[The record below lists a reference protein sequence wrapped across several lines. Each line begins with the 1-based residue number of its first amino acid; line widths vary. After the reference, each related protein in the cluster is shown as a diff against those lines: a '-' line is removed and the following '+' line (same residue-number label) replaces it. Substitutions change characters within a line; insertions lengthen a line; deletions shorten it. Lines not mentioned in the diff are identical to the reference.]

1 MNLLKNI
8 FMVFFFFVLFSNSF
22 AAMVTKIDDQVFQD
36 ATDADENHDN
46 MGGPEFN
53 NDGTKMFVSYQNNAS
68 SGAGGVDDFI
78 AEYTLS
84 TPFDIST
91 ATYAGDSERCNTS
104 DPDHDGTV
112 VGDNAT
118 TETIIAF
125 KFSDDGKKI
134 FTAQRGMNRSP
145 GNSFVNRYD
154 LTTPFDVSTCTYVS
168 DVDVDTEALQ
178 NGTNAGDRLS
188 TNDRNN
194 LQGIEITNDG
204 TKMFVTINDGNS
216 SKNYAN
222 IKQYNF
228 GTPYD
233 LSTITLAS
241 TAIILDNNNPFGMVF
256 SEDGKKLFQSFRDNG
271 VVVQYSLDNAFD
283 LSSSTKDGEFDLSSL
298 DEDLND
304 LIGITFS
311 STGLKIFAAN
321 RITETVFEYSLACAF
336 TLVAGSCSSI
346 TENKD
351 RTGIA
356 IAQIE
361 IAKRTIDHSTDTALN
376 RLKWIRR
383 NKEKQN
389 LTNLNINFNFTDQ
402 RLASLT
408 EAVKTS
414 AAKKKKKDKEKD
426 IFYWG
431 EGSIAIGRIGDTSIA
446 SSRKVDTD
454 SITFGADRLT
464 NKKGIEGLAFRVGR
478 NNVDVGTA
486 GSNLNTDSY
495 NITYYSTSPVKDDTK
510 FFDTIFGIGKLNSD
524 LLTVVDGINIK
535 ADRSGHQIYGTIRI
549 KDEIKKNNVTFIPSG
564 RFDIGHSILDSY
576 KESGAGAIH
585 VQKQHIRSKKIRT
598 GLAAV
603 EDVSNEKY
611 NLKRHGKIEYVANID
626 RSSSFEYSYVDDSST
641 SFYDTL
647 HSEALH
653 NINGEVGIDIIM
665 PNKFSV
671 FLIYERNQALGS
683 GYTDKIHVAIGY
695 LPNQKTNYAFSIV
708 GSKNLLSKLQFKK
721 NINGLNLSFDLS
733 DNLSRP
739 GNIREANIALNKVF

>member
-78 AEYTLS
+78 AEYNLS

-426 IFYWG
+426 IFYWS

>member
-36 ATDADENHDN
+36 ATDAGENHDN

-426 IFYWG
+426 IFYWS

-495 NITYYSTSPVKDDTK
+495 NITYYSTSPVKDETK

>member
-1 MNLLKNI
+1 
-8 FMVFFFFVLFSNSF
+8 MVFFFFVLFSNSF

-36 ATDADENHDN
+36 ATDAGENHDN

-351 RTGIA
+351 RTGMA
-356 IAQIE
+356 LAQIE

-383 NKEKQN
+383 NKDKQN
-389 LTNLNINFNFTDQ
+389 LTNLNIDFNFTNQ

-408 EAVKTS
+408 EVVKAS
-414 AAKKKKKDKEKD
+414 AAKKKTEDKEKD
-426 IFYWG
+426 IFYWS
-431 EGSIAIGRIGDTSIA
+431 EGSIAIGRIGDTSI
-446 SSRKVDTD
+446 SS
-454 SITFGADRLT
+454 
-464 NKKGIEGLAFRVGR
+464 
-478 NNVDVGTA
+478 
-486 GSNLNTDSY
+486 
-495 NITYYSTSPVKDDTK
+495 
-510 FFDTIFGIGKLNSD
+510 
-524 LLTVVDGINIK
+524 
-535 ADRSGHQIYGTIRI
+535 
-549 KDEIKKNNVTFIPSG
+549 
-564 RFDIGHSILDSY
+564 
-576 KESGAGAIH
+576 
-585 VQKQHIRSKKIRT
+585 SKKIDT
-598 GLAAV
+598 
-603 EDVSNEKY
+603 NECP
-611 NLKRHGKIEYVANID
+611 NI
-626 RSSSFEYSYVDDSST
+626 YS
-641 SFYDTL
+641 
-647 HSEALH
+647 
-653 NINGEVGIDIIM
+653 
-665 PNKFSV
+665 
-671 FLIYERNQALGS
+671 
-683 GYTDKIHVAIGY
+683 
-695 LPNQKTNYAFSIV
+695 
-708 GSKNLLSKLQFKK
+708 
-721 NINGLNLSFDLS
+721 
-733 DNLSRP
+733 
-739 GNIREANIALNKVF
+739 